1 MDNQNPRRGGRGTK
15 AGAGLEMPMRD
26 RSSCGI
32 GHLVGVKSHFW
43 FRVGWWVTLAAAF
56 STSSFSQAWAGPRC
70 ETPLMP
76 PVPGEVI
83 RNFAPHRQPG
93 HWGVDLASP
102 PSGVVRAPVSG
113 TVTFV
118 GLVAG
123 RKSVTIAPH
132 PRVRVSLSYL
142 SKSSVL
148 PGQRIAVGALL
159 GRSGEDRG
167 FAAVHLSMRVD
178 GQYRDPQPALA
189 CDRSADS
196 VWGRLKLLS
205 QQGR

>member
-1 MDNQNPRRGGRGTK
+1 MNVSCQLKFSAIWIIRIQGEEE
-15 AGAGLEMPMRD
+15 GAQKPGQGLKCQ
-26 RSSCGI
+26 CGI

-118 GLVAG
+118 GPVAG
-123 RKSVTIAPH
+123 RKSVTSAPH
-132 PRVRVSLSYL
+132 P
-142 SKSSVL
+142 
-148 PGQRIAVGALL
+148 G
-159 GRSGEDRG
+159 
-167 FAAVHLSMRVD
+167 
-178 GQYRDPQPALA
+178 
-189 CDRSADS
+189 
-196 VWGRLKLLS
+196 
-205 QQGR
+205 